1 MYCYEHDGDRQERN
15 FLSKNSLLQEVNL
28 LTWLSLANNNIKTI
42 ENLNQN
48 VHLEHLDLSGNGI
61 SATADLSFL
70 KNLKTLLL
78 HNNKIESLR

>member
-1 MYCYEHDGDRQERN
+1 MI
-15 FLSKNSLLQEVNL
+15 FLWYWSVLLNSLLQEVNL

-61 SATADLSFL
+61 TTTADLSFL

-78 HNNKIESLR
+78 HNNKINSLR

>member
-1 MYCYEHDGDRQERN
+1 M
-15 FLSKNSLLQEVNL
+15 QEVNL

-48 VHLEHLDLSGNGI
+48 VHLEHLDLSGNEI
-61 SATADLSFL
+61 TTTADLSFL

-78 HNNKIESLR
+78 HNNKINSLR